1 MTGSPAQPTGPDR
14 WISAIVALAL
24 FAAMAV
30 AAAAGGLAG
39 HTPLLWFV
47 LLTLVCVRQRHEGW
61 VITLYLPA
69 LILFSLWFTGAAQS
83 ITVPFAIGLLIAY
96 LLDPVVDRM
105 EGRLSRSAAIGV
117 LSVPVLALIVLL
129 AVVLIPALIAEG
141 GQLISRLP
149 ELQGPLERLGVWAQ
163 AQAAR
168 LGYEIQPASIAD
180 WILPRIEGIGRNLLG
195 AGAGVWKGVQGVIA
209 FVSFLVITPVV
220 ATYMLRDIDRIRYGL
235 LDAIPPASRDGV
247 DGFLQQVDR
256 AISGYFRGQLLV
268 GLVSGVIFAVGLTI
282 LGMDYALLVGISAVV
297 LNLVP
302 YIGAAVTAVLAV
314 SVGLLSDPSW
324 TSLVKVGGLYLVAS
338 AVENV
343 VSPRI
348 MGHSLS
354 LHPVVVMLSLLIAGQ
369 FLGLVGLLVAV
380 PAAAVIKES
389 LKVWAPQLMELLP
402 LVRDAA
408 TSESES

>member
-1 MTGSPAQPTGPDR
+1 
-14 WISAIVALAL
+14 
-24 FAAMAV
+24 
-30 AAAAGGLAG
+30 
-39 HTPLLWFV
+39 
-47 LLTLVCVRQRHEGW
+47 
-61 VITLYLPA
+61 
-69 LILFSLWFTGAAQS
+69 
-83 ITVPFAIGLLIAY
+83 
-96 LLDPVVDRM
+96 
-105 EGRLSRSAAIGV
+105 
-117 LSVPVLALIVLL
+117 
-129 AVVLIPALIAEG
+129 VVLIPALVAEG

-168 LGYEIQPASIAD
+168 LGYDVQPASIAD

-220 ATYMLRDIDRIRYGL
+220 ATYMLRDIDRIREGL
-235 LDAIPPASRDGV
+235 LEAIPPASRDGV

-268 GLVSGVIFAVGLTI
+268 GLVSGVIFAVGLTV

-338 AVENV
+338 TVENV

-402 LVRDAA
+402 LPRDAA
-408 TSESES
+408 TSESEP